1 MMPLALV
8 FPGQG
13 SQSVGMLS
21 ALGERY
27 ASVGQCLME
36 GSEALGLDL
45 AQLIG
50 EGPPER
56 LNATEY
62 TQPAMLTAGV
72 ALWRLWQTRGGADPG
87 EVSGHSLGEFTALV
101 CAGALPLG
109 AAADLVRFR
118 GQAMQE
124 AVPAGTG
131 AMAAILGLSDAL
143 VASSCAQAAQG
154 EVVEAVNFN
163 GPGQVV
169 IAGTRGAVERAI
181 EACRAAGA
189 KRAIVLPLSVPS
201 HCSLMQPAALR
212 ARSRQD
218 HGWRLAVECTN
229 WTYAIDT
236 DYLVDASGRW
246 SVLGGRKQRAGDRT
260 LAIYGYWRGRFLPC
274 EPKIESAPEA
284 WYWGVP
290 LPDGT
295 YNVMAFV
302 GLAAYRSQRFASLSA
317 AYDKFIGRT
326 SLMAGMLDARLVGP
340 VRATDASAYLDP
352 DNIGP
357 GWIKIGEAALA
368 LDPLSSTGVQNAITT
383 ALSGSIVVNTL
394 LRRAEQA
401 ETAMQFYRT
410 RLRQF
415 SQRHQRWAAELYAT
429 ALPRHRRPFW
439 EARAA
444 SPVAAAEPI
453 PARFD
458 LDRPPPNALRVGLAS
473 GVILEEEPCIIGDF
487 IAPRLALRHPN
498 LERPV
503 AFVGGSEVAHLL
515 RPLYPGITLGALMDA
530 WPISA
535 TPKTAIAG
543 WLLSHGV
550 LEPYTSTTRVVA
562 CS

>member
-1 MMPLALV
+1 MIEPAPAERFDVCVIGAGPAGSTLA
-8 FPGQG
+8 
-13 SQSVGMLS
+13 S
-21 ALGERY
+21 R
-27 ASVGQCLME
+27 
-36 GSEALGLDL
+36 L
-45 AQLIG
+45 AQLGHRVCIVERTMFPRAHVG
-50 EGPPER
+50 ESLSPGVWSQFDVLGVRRNVEQAGFWPCQTS
-56 LNATEY
+56 L
-62 TQPAMLTAGV
+62 TQWSGDEAIRRRSTSAGLLV
-72 ALWRLWQTRGGADPG
+72 DRG
-87 EVSGHSLGEFTALV
+87 
-101 CAGALPLG
+101 
-109 AAADLVRFR
+109 RF
-118 GQAMQE
+118 
-124 AVPAGTG
+124 
-131 AMAAILGLSDAL
+131 DAL
-143 VASSCAQAAQG
+143 LLDYARAQG
-154 EVVEAVNFN
+154 VRV
-163 GPGQVV
+163 
-169 IAGTRGAVERAI
+169 
-181 EACRAAGA
+181 
-189 KRAIVLPLSVPS
+189 
-201 HCSLMQPAALR
+201 MQPAALR